1 LAEKEGMEQSIS
13 NRRPQRNF
21 QEISRLLEEFKTSGA
36 RIQEFCDKHGIPKG
50 TFYTWKKRFKKKAA
64 KAASSGFVKVSVSKA
79 LPDGPGPV
87 LFAEVNGIRLY
98 REVSPSFL
106 KALLDE

>member
-1 LAEKEGMEQSIS
+1 MEQSIQS
-13 NRRPQRNF
+13 RRPQRNS
-21 QEISRLLEEFKTSGA
+21 QEISQLLEEFKTSGV

-50 TFYTWKKRFKKKAA
+50 AFYTWKKRFKKKAA
-64 KAASSGFVKVSVSKA
+64 KASASGFVKVRVAKP
-79 LPDGPGPV
+79 LPGDPIPE
-87 LFAEVNGIRLY
+87 LFAEVKGIRLY